1 MSTDVAATETPAP
14 TTEAPAAETVV
25 ESPAETAAAD
35 PKPAKETKAAKAKKP
50 SAPRKPRATPAHPTY
65 LEVPFFRPSFLV
77 LLRPSR
83 YLFVRGSD
91 WFRFVCFRRW

>member
-14 TTEAPAAETVV
+14 TVEAPAADPVV

-65 LEVPFFRPSFLV
+65 LEVITKPCSLLLTVVLV
-77 LLRPSR
+77 RCS
-83 YLFVRGSD
+83 VRS
-91 WFRFVCFRRW
+91 WI